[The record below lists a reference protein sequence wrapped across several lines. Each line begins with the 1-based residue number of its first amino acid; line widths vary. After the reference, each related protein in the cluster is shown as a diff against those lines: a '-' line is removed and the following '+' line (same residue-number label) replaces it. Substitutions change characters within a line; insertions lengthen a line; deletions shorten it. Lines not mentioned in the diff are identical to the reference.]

1 MPVLCRGEAEEQVA
15 WSCPPGHF
23 ALHVS
28 PLPTAIHTPHGSSS
42 AWPTSR
48 DPRGHQLPQFGS
60 QRPSAQQGTEVP
72 ELRMASL
79 LPLHG
84 SCLGLCDLMPLYG
97 KTAAVPCCV
106 GPWSTQA
113 PRASQ
118 AGSLPCCAPQ
128 LAMMP
133 RLNAQVCEELPLSPL
148 HGPSLHLLI
157 QCAGPCPT
165 KATHQQAASTPWAL
179 GGDGAVW
186 EGQQLCGGAD
196 FTAQEVSSFFQ
207 GWDIEGVESRAQTAS
222 RSPMLHPPG
231 FPGLG

>member
-1 MPVLCRGEAEEQVA
+1 M
-15 WSCPPGHF
+15 
-23 ALHVS
+23 
-28 PLPTAIHTPHGSSS
+28 
-42 AWPTSR
+42 
-48 DPRGHQLPQFGS
+48 
-60 QRPSAQQGTEVP
+60 P

-84 SCLGLCDLMPLYG
+84 SRLGLSDLMPLYG

-113 PRASQ
+113 LRASR

-133 RLNAQVCEELPLSPL
+133 LLNAQVCEELPLSPL

-157 QCAGPCPT
+157 QCAGPCPA
-165 KATHQQAASTPWAL
+165 KAAHQQAPSTPWAL

-186 EGQQLCGGAD
+186 GGSTSAEELISLLKRSAAFSKVGHRGHGEQGTD
-196 FTAQEVSSFFQ
+196 SFQESNATPSWVSWPGMMGERGCRCSCAA
-207 GWDIEGVESRAQTAS
+207 GKAS
-222 RSPMLHPPG
+222 PR
-231 FPGLG
+231 